1 MVADECPYL
10 LSQPIRSEYLM
21 GNAVHAV
28 ADLLRGRACG
38 AAAGEYFRGGTID
51 VVADVCPYLLS
62 QPIRS
67 EYLYGNAVH
76 AVAALLRGTGY
87 EAAASEY

>member
-1 MVADECPYL
+1 MY
-10 LSQPIRSEYLM
+10 

-28 ADLLRGRACG
+28 ADLLRGTAYG
-38 AAAGEYFRGGTID
+38 AATSEYFRGGTID

-76 AVAALLRGTGY
+76 AVADLLRGRACG
-87 EAAASEY
+87 AAASEY